1 MEQGET
7 MDKEKST
14 EGQRLPPIEET
25 KNSVSYLGVGLPKA
39 TGENGQFVPKR
50 EQYSDFINDSFS
62 LELQKNIA
70 VSFHQGDPILIEG
83 GTSIGKTTAIRK
95 MASELNW
102 EVHYVNLNGATDV
115 EDLMGRYIPNPNK
128 KNATDPEYLFADGK
142 VTSGLR
148 QEEGKIKIILL
159 DEFNSAAP
167 NILIRLHEVVDALN
181 RGENVVLSE
190 DASEA
195 VATDKTKTK
204 IVGLMNPPGK
214 GYFGREPLDPA
225 QLRRWVYFKAP
236 STLPKE
242 AFTHATSA
250 LFSLEPQMV
259 GLPEEAFLSSPDSA
273 LLPEQLKEIP
283 GMEQILAKYQE
294 FHEGAKKHIQE
305 RKIGQDQPQ
314 IFTFDDR
321 MEPKRVRDFVL
332 NFYNGDINET
342 FKTALRY
349 YYSNKVESAEDKAKL
364 EEMINL
370 VEYTPPQGES
380 KRRGLKKTEE
390 EPETKGEGPKDEVE
404 AWVKV
409 LGKEVSTQPL
419 PDYITDEVKANLE
432 KLGMELRFIPKL
444 DLSESELKTKEAEKY
459 LKELAKTY
467 PNWQPK
473 ESFNDTQ
480 LEDWTVPRNL
490 EQWFW
495 GEVKDGDIDF
505 PELPGQWIAV
515 ETLPKPTF
523 GDKYNDSPI
532 TEMLGFSE
540 RFNTSWDDIDKA
552 IKKNEADILKEIG
565 VTSKNAKVR
574 LLEPLEWNLVAN
586 REGWGQTNT
595 YEWTNAEYR
604 GDGGVARVVVG
615 HSDGGGAG
623 YAGWGAPSGSGD
635 GIGFRLA
642 VVLGS

>member
-1 MEQGET
+1 MAET
-7 MDKEKST
+7 AGMDKERPV
-14 EGQRLPPIEET
+14 EQRPPIEEA
-25 KNSVSYLGVGLPKA
+25 KDAISYLGVELPKA
-39 TGENGQFVPKR
+39 TGENGQFVPKK

-128 KNATDPEYLFADGK
+128 KSATDPEYLFADGK

-148 QEEGKIKIILL
+148 QEEGKVKIILL

-250 LFSLEPQMV
+250 LFNLAPQTE
-259 GLPEEAFLSSPDSA
+259 GLPEEAFLPTLDAA
-273 LLPEQLKEIP
+273 LLPEQLKEIA

-314 IFTFDDR
+314 VFTFDDR
-321 MEPKRVRDFVL
+321 MEPRRVRDFIL

-349 YYSNKVESAEDKAKL
+349 YYSNKVESAEDKAQL

-390 EPETKGEGPKDEVE
+390 AEAEIKGEGPKDETE
-404 AWVKV
+404 AWKKIF
-409 LGKEVSTQPL
+409 GKEVPTQPL
-419 PDYITDEVKANLE
+419 PDYITDEVKENLE
-432 KLGMELRFIPKL
+432 KLGMELRFIP
-444 DLSESELKTKEAEKY
+444 DLGLSQKDLKDKGAEEY
-459 LKELAKTY
+459 LKELAKKY
-467 PNWQPK
+467 PNWKPK
-473 ESFNDTQ
+473 EDLSDS
-480 LEDWTVPRNL
+480 EIKDWTKPRNL

-495 GEVKDGDIDF
+495 GEVTDDNINF
-505 PELPGQWIAV
+505 PSLPGQWVAV
-515 ETLPKPTF
+515 ETIPKPSWH
-523 GDKYNDSPI
+523 DKYDDSPV
-532 TEMLGFSE
+532 TDLLGFSE
-540 RFNTSWDDIDKA
+540 RFNTSWNDIDKA
-552 IKKNEADILKEIG
+552 IKGNQAKILGKAG
-565 VTSKNAKVR
+565 LTTKNATVR
-574 LLEPLEWNLVAN
+574 LLEPLEWNLLAN
-586 REGWGQTNT
+586 REGWGETDT

-604 GDGGVARVVVG
+604 GDGGSDRVVVG
-615 HSDGGGAG
+615 YSDGGGAG
-623 YAGWGAPSGSGD
+623 DADWRGPAFSGD
-635 GIGFRLA
+635 DLGFRVA
-642 VVLGS
+642 VVFGS